1 MKSAQDVRKQ
11 LLGMMD
17 RYKHDII
24 SAGNN
29 YNRVRKAICSGYFRN
44 ACKKDPTEGYKTL
57 TEGTPVFIHPSS
69 ALFNRPP
76 EWCIYNEIVLT
87 TKEYMHCVLAIE
99 PKWLSEVA
107 PAFYKVA
114 DSNKISKRKAQ
125 ERIEPLFNKYEKPD
139 EWRISRTK
147 KVTRSSQV
155 RSRPSRTTAPPDSP
169 LTLRVPLADLWL
181 STPARPRSALSQFPT
196 PLALREHSSC
206 ASSSSCTVSSW
217 VLSREVSIRMT
228 GRGRSFWSRASQGPV
243 PTVPPQV
250 KLVGTCLSCADWLY
264 LRSAGRR
271 APDGRLAA

>member
-155 RSRPSRTTAPPDSP
+155 RPLSLVRAPFRAGALSLTSRSFSRRPSAEASAHWPCPFCSLRLYFMSRAFVL
-169 LTLRVPLADLWL
+169 LT
-181 STPARPRSALSQFPT
+181 PR
-196 PLALREHSSC
+196 
-206 ASSSSCTVSSW
+206 TVSSW
-217 VLSREVSIRMT
+217 PWAAVGRRGGVGSRQGQASKDCC
-228 GRGRSFWSRASQGPV
+228 FPSRRP
-243 PTVPPQV
+243 
-250 KLVGTCLSCADWLY
+250 
-264 LRSAGRR
+264 AGRVLQVED
-271 APDGRLAA
+271 PQLG